1 VPQQEQTPGTATA
14 VDDKKN
20 KKIKHKNQ
28 MLLLLWIQV
37 VWRLYRVHRKRM
49 INFNNPSF
57 AMDKDARSGAQQVP
71 LAHGTD
77 TEQGNV
83 YESVA

>member
-1 VPQQEQTPGTATA
+1 
-14 VDDKKN
+14 
-20 KKIKHKNQ
+20 
-28 MLLLLWIQV
+28 
-37 VWRLYRVHRKRM
+37 
-49 INFNNPSF
+49 
-57 AMDKDARSGAQQVP
+57 MDKDARSGAQQVP